1 MDVFQLRERVVGEY
15 RRYAESFV
23 EIADGRIREEVAEA
37 LDGGLLW
44 PHPRVGLN
52 PAFEQGASVEDL
64 VESGQLHRMADDIF
78 RTDKSADDPRGH
90 LLTLH
95 RHQSEA
101 VDAAAKGRNYVLTT
115 GTGSGKSLAYIIP
128 IVDHVLRSGSGQG
141 VKALVL
147 YPMNALANSQYE
159 ELSKF
164 LDHGRWATPAGS
176 TRPVTFAVYTGQQD
190 SQEREAILS
199 NPPDILLT
207 NYVMAEL
214 ILTRYTDK
222 ALVRAMS
229 SLRFLVLDE
238 LHTHRGRQGADV
250 AMLVRRIRE
259 ATGASDMQCVGTSA
273 TLSTEGTPEERD
285 ARVAEVAEKL
295 FGAEVQPG
303 DIISETLRRVTTDR
317 DITNTEFKGELARRV
332 DASPPAGFSVED
344 FLNDPLSIW
353 IESTFGLDEDSSGR
367 LERATPIPIAGPD
380 GGGELLADATG
391 LPSAQCEEAIQNQ
404 LLTASRLPDQGAGQS
419 AFAFRLHQF
428 LSAGDTAYATP
439 EGTEAREI
447 TMRAQR
453 FVRDDR
459 NRSYLPLAFCR
470 QCGQE
475 YYVVRRTMVNG
486 DPTLV
491 GRDLGDTDNSDG
503 DPGFLFINPHPDA
516 AGLGSQATVEAAGLD
531 DQGTSDGPWPI
542 YRDRIIDRLPPDWF
556 EGNNRLRSGRRASV
570 PTPYGV
576 TANGQLH
583 PPSDDDFALSGTG
596 ESQTSTAIAFW
607 IPTPFRF
614 CMNCGVSH
622 AGRLGRDFSRLGTLG
637 SQGRSTVT
645 TITSLATVSH
655 LREAGELSPKAHK
668 LLSFTDNRQDASLQ
682 AGHLNDFVEVTMLR
696 SALHQALQV
705 AGEAGLHHDNVAQR
719 VVEVL
724 DLPPQAYALQPE
736 AKGRAQN
743 MASRALTEAISYRL
757 YLDLRRGWRITQPNL
772 EQCGLLA
779 IRYESL
785 EELAADEQEW
795 SIRHPALAQSDSGV
809 RFRILCAMLDVV
821 RRELTIRVGVLDR
834 DNHHAM
840 QQRSEQ
846 NLCDP
851 WSLEGGNLE
860 YGGAMVT
867 RPRRSSDDRSL
878 THLGPRSGFGQFL
891 NRHYT
896 LGGAQPLRL
905 DDRQLIID
913 DLASAL
919 HVYGILHQAEVEDD
933 GTSHWQLSAGAMR
946 WELGNGEP
954 YYDPI
959 RMPSGSEDGI
969 SPNQYFVDLYA
980 GQGAKDRRIEAREH
994 TAQVTHELRAERE
1007 HRFRDGELPVLY
1019 CSPTMELGVDIAEL
1033 NAVNM
1038 RNVPPTPANYAQRSG
1053 RAGRGGQPALVTTF
1067 CASGNSHDQH
1077 FLRHQ
1082 EQMVAGQVEAP
1093 RLDLANEDLVRAH
1106 VHSVWL
1112 THSGLNLGSKM
1123 DELLDLS
1130 GSELL
1135 DSSGDGPSLE
1145 LLDHVTDV
1153 LADET
1158 VSVQAQTRAQ
1168 AILDNLGSELT
1179 EADWWTGDWLED
1191 TMLALPKRFADSL
1204 DRWKSLYRSALH
1216 QAAEQARIRQSPG
1229 RTRRDR
1235 EQADRLRREAERQLD
1250 LLRGDAGDGFHSD
1263 FYPYR
1268 YFAAE
1273 GFLPGYSF
1281 PRLPLS
1287 AFVPGRQKRGT
1298 EFLQRPR
1305 FLAISE
1311 FSPHSLIYH
1320 EGNRYQV
1327 NRVILDAEDFE
1338 SDPNRGSI
1346 ITTSI
1351 KRCQACGYLHADDPG
1366 PGPDVCEYCSEPLP
1380 PQIRNMF
1387 RLRNVSTRP
1396 RDRITSDEEQRERRG
1411 YDIVAAVRFA
1421 RRQGERSARERVLC
1435 ANRADGVPR
1444 DDGPVL
1450 RLSYGDAATI
1460 WRINEGPRRR
1470 ANRAQL
1476 GFVLDIERGYWK
1488 SDADAA
1494 EGDADTS
1501 HQDPLSQRTT
1511 RVIPYV
1517 TDTRNALLIEP
1528 VAKESGQISQDA
1540 AELAPA
1546 NLDIATMASVQAA
1559 LTSALQVVFQLEPSE
1574 IAAEPLP
1581 SLDNRRQLLVYEA
1594 AEGGAGVLKRLVDDP
1609 SLWPRI
1615 AREALR
1621 RCHIDPESGDDE
1633 DGPGEV
1639 VACEAACYD
1648 CLMSYSNQGDHGV
1661 LDRGLAAEY
1670 LMPLA
1675 GGAGFVRDEH
1685 DDELADSAESSL
1697 EQRFLAFLERGG
1709 FRRPE
1714 RSQVYFETA
1723 QTRPDFVYDEACAVV
1738 YVDGPHHDYPERAAR
1753 DAIQERAMNDLG
1765 YQVIRFG
1772 HADDWQT
1779 IATRHP
1785 AVFGIGNQDDS

>member
-1 MDVFQLRERVVGEY
+1 MDVFELRERVVGEY

-23 EIADGRIREEVAEA
+23 EIADDRIREGVAEA
-37 LDGGLLW
+37 LDGGRLW

-52 PAFEQGASVEDL
+52 PAFEPGASVEDL
-64 VESGQLHRMADDIF
+64 VELGQLHPTADHIF
-78 RTDKSADDPRGH
+78 RTGKSADDTRGH

-101 VDAAAKGRNYVLTT
+101 VEAAAGGRNYVLTT

-128 IVDHVLRSGSGQG
+128 IVDHVLRSGTDQG

-159 ELSKF
+159 ELAKF
-164 LDHGRWATPAGS
+164 LDHGPWATPAAS
-176 TRPVTFAVYTGQQD
+176 TETRPVTFAVYTGQQD
-190 SQEREAILS
+190 QREREAILS

-214 ILTRYTDK
+214 ILTRYTDR

-273 TLSTEGTPEERD
+273 TLSTEGTPAERD
-285 ARVAEVAEKL
+285 ARVAQVATKL
-295 FGAEVQPG
+295 FGAEVQT
-303 DIISETLRRVTTDR
+303 DDVISETLRRVTPDR
-317 DITNTEFKGELARRV
+317 DIGSIEFARELARRV
-332 DASPPAGFSVED
+332 NTSPPVAVTLDE
-344 FLNDPLSIW
+344 FLCDPLSIW
-353 IESTFGLDEDSSGR
+353 IESTFGLAEDSSGR
-367 LERATPIPIAGPD
+367 LVRATPIPIAGPD
-380 GGGELLADATG
+380 GGGERLAAATG
-391 LPSAQCEEAIQNQ
+391 LPSAQCEKAIQGQ
-404 LLTASRLPDQGAGQS
+404 LLTAKGIPGKAADRGV
-419 AFAFRLHQF
+419 FAFRLHQF

-439 EGTEAREI
+439 EDIEAREI

-459 NRSYLPLAFCR
+459 NRSYLPLSFCR

-475 YYVVRRTMVNG
+475 YYVVRRTMVEG
-486 DPTLV
+486 EQTLV
-491 GRDLGDTDNSDG
+491 ARDLGDTEDCDG
-503 DPGFLFINPHPDA
+503 DPGFLFIDPQPDA
-516 AGLGSQATVEAAGLD
+516 LAVGGRAVVEAVSLD
-531 DQGTSDGPWPI
+531 EQDPGAGPWPI
-542 YRDRIIDRLPPDWF
+542 HRDGIELRLPSDWF
-556 EGNNRLRSGRRASV
+556 DANQRLRDGRRASI
-570 PTPYGV
+570 PRPYSV
-576 TANGQLH
+576 TANGVLH
-583 PPSDDDFALSGTG
+583 APTEDNSALLGRG
-596 ESQTSTAIAFW
+596 ESQTGTTTAFW
-607 IPTPFRF
+607 LTAPFRF
-614 CMNCGVSH
+614 CMTCGVSYS
-622 AGRLGRDFSRLGTLG
+622 GRLGRDFSRLGTLG

-655 LREAGELSPKAHK
+655 LREAGELSPRAHK

-682 AGHLNDFVEVTMLR
+682 AGHFNDFVEVTMLR
-696 SALHQALQV
+696 SALYRALRI
-705 AGEAGLHHDNVAQR
+705 AGEGGLHHDNVAQR

-724 DLPPQAYALQPE
+724 ELPPQAYALQPE

-743 MASRALTEAISYRL
+743 MASQALTEAISYRL
-757 YLDLRRGWRITQPNL
+757 YLDLRRGWRIAQPNL
-772 EQCGLLA
+772 EQCGLLS
-779 IRYESL
+779 IGYESL
-785 EELAADEQEW
+785 DELAADEQEW
-795 SIRHPALAQSDSGV
+795 STRHPALAQSDAGV
-809 RFRILCAMLDVV
+809 RSRILRAMLDVV
-821 RRELTIRVGVLDR
+821 RRELAIRVGVLDR
-834 DNHHAM
+834 DNHQAM

-846 NLCDP
+846 HLCDP
-851 WSLEGGNLE
+851 WSLEGERLE
-860 YGGAMVT
+860 YGSTMVARPN
-867 RPRRSSDDRSL
+867 RPRDDRSL

-891 NRHYT
+891 NRLDT
-896 LGGAQPLRL
+896 LGGLQHLTLPE
-905 DDRQLIID
+905 RQRIID
-913 DLASAL
+913 DLCEAL
-919 HVYGILHQAEVEDD
+919 NVYGLLYQAGIEDD
-933 GTSHWQLSAGAMR
+933 GCRIWQLPAGAMR
-946 WELGNGEP
+946 WELGNGQP
-954 YYDPI
+954 YYDRVRI
-959 RMPSGSEDGI
+959 PSGPEHGI
-969 SPNQYFVDLYA
+969 RPNQYFVELYTRH
-980 GQGAKDRRIEAREH
+980 GAEDHRIEAREH
-994 TAQVTHELRAERE
+994 TAQVTHELRTERE

-1053 RAGRGGQPALVTTF
+1053 RAGRSGQPALVTTF
-1067 CASGNSHDQH
+1067 CATGNSHDQH

-1112 THSGLNLGSKM
+1112 THSGLNLGSQM
-1123 DELLDLS
+1123 GELLDLS
-1130 GSELL
+1130 GDE
-1135 DSSGDGPSLE
+1135 PSLE
-1145 LLDHVTDV
+1145 LLAHVADA
-1153 LADET
+1153 LADEA
-1158 VSVQAQTRAQ
+1158 VRIQAQFRAQ
-1168 AILDNLGSELT
+1168 AVLDYLGSELT
-1179 EADWWTGDWLED
+1179 ETDWWTGDWLDD
-1191 TMLALPKRFADSL
+1191 TMQALPKRFADSL

-1216 QAAEQARIRQSPG
+1216 QAVEQARIRQSAG

-1235 EQADRLRREAERQLD
+1235 EQADRLRREAVRQLD
-1250 LLRGDAGDGFHSD
+1250 LLRGDLSHGFHSD

-1287 AFVPGRQKRGT
+1287 AFLPGRQRRGT

-1338 SDPNRGSI
+1338 SDPDRGSI
-1346 ITTSI
+1346 LTTSI
-1351 KRCQACGYLHADDPG
+1351 KRCQECGYLHADYSS
-1366 PGPDVCEYCSEPLP
+1366 PGPDVCEHCSEPLP
-1380 PQIRNMF
+1380 PQTRNMF
-1387 RLRNVSTRP
+1387 RLRNVSTRR

-1421 RRQGERSARERVLC
+1421 HRQGERSVRERVLC
-1435 ANRADGVPR
+1435 ATQTDGSPR
-1444 DDGPVL
+1444 DDRPVL

-1476 GFVLDIERGYWK
+1476 GFVLDIERGYWA
-1488 SDADAA
+1488 SDAHAA

-1501 HQDPLSQRTT
+1501 HQDPLSQRTV

-1517 TDTRNALLIEP
+1517 TDVRNALLIEP
-1528 VAKESGQISQDA
+1528 VAQGSGQSSPISVD
-1540 AELAPA
+1540 LAPA
-1546 NLDIATMASVQAA
+1546 WFNMETMASVQAA

-1594 AEGGAGVLKRLVDDP
+1594 AEGGAGALKQLVDDP

-1621 RCHIDPESGDDE
+1621 RCHIDPETGHDR
-1633 DGPGEV
+1633 DGPGQVEV
-1639 VACEAACYD
+1639 CEAACYD
-1648 CLMSYSNQGDHGV
+1648 CLMSYSNQGDHGL
-1661 LDRGLAAEY
+1661 LDRRLGAEY
-1670 LMPLA
+1670 LMSLVH
-1675 GGAGFVRDEH
+1675 GATFIRDKH
-1685 DDELADSAESSL
+1685 DDELADSAESGL
-1697 EQRFLAFLERGG
+1697 EQQFLAFLERGG
-1709 FRRPE
+1709 YRRPE

-1772 HADDWQT
+1772 HTDDWQV
-1779 IATRHP
+1779 IVTRHP
-1785 AVFGIGNQDDS
+1785 AVFGAGSQGAS

>member
-1 MDVFQLRERVVGEY
+1 MDVFELRERVVGEY

-23 EIADGRIREEVAEA
+23 EIADGRIQEGVTEA

-44 PHPRVGLN
+44 PHPRVGVN
-52 PAFEQGASVEDL
+52 PAFEPGASIDEL
-64 VESGQLHRMADDIF
+64 VDSGQLHQTSGDIF
-78 RTDKSADDPRGH
+78 QTGKSADNSQGH

-101 VDAAAKGRNYVLTT
+101 VDAAAAGRNYVLTT

-141 VKALVL
+141 VKALVM

-164 LDHGRWATPAGS
+164 LDHGSWATTPGS
-176 TRPVTFAVYTGQQD
+176 TVDRPVTFAVYTGQQN
-190 SQEREAILS
+190 QHEREAILT

-214 ILTRYTDK
+214 ILTRYIDK

-273 TLSTEGTPEERD
+273 TLSTEGTPAERD
-285 ARVAEVAEKL
+285 ARVAEVATKL
-295 FGAEVQPG
+295 FGAEVGPD
-303 DIISETLRRVTTDR
+303 DIISETLRRVTDDR
-317 DITNTEFKGELARRV
+317 DINSLEFAGELARRV
-332 DASPPAGFSVED
+332 DSPPPGAVTVDE
-344 FLNDPLSIW
+344 FLADPLSIW
-353 IESTFGLDEDSSGR
+353 IESTFGLAEDASGR
-367 LERATPIPIAGPD
+367 LVRATPIPIAGPD
-380 GGGELLADATG
+380 GGGERLAAATG
-391 LPSAQCEEAIQNQ
+391 LPSAQCEKAIQDQ
-404 LLTASRLPDQGAGQS
+404 LLTASRLPDQAAGQS
-419 AFAFRLHQF
+419 VFAFRLHQF

-439 EGTEAREI
+439 EDAEDREI

-459 NRSYLPLAFCR
+459 NRSYLPLSFCR

-475 YYVVRRTMVNG
+475 YYVVRRTMVDG
-486 DPTLV
+486 EWALMA
-491 GRDLGDTDNSDG
+491 RDLGDTDDGDG
-503 DPGFLFINPHPDA
+503 DPGFLFIDPHPEA
-516 AGLGSQATVEAAGLD
+516 LGRGSRATDEAARPD
-531 DQGTSDGPWPI
+531 DQGPRESPWPI
-542 YRDRIIDRLPPDWF
+542 DRDGIENRLPFDWF
-556 EGNNRLRSGRRASV
+556 DANQRLRDGRRNSV
-570 PTPYGV
+570 PTPIGV
-576 TANGQLH
+576 AANGALF
-583 PPSDDDFALSGTG
+583 PVVDDDSALADTG
-596 ESQTSTAIAFW
+596 ASQTGRTIAFW
-607 IPTPFRF
+607 LTTPFRF
-614 CMNCGVSH
+614 CMNCGVSYT
-622 AGRLGRDFSRLGTLG
+622 GRLGQDFTRLGTLG

-655 LREAGELSPKAHK
+655 LRETGELSPRAHK

-696 SALHQALQV
+696 SALYQALRM
-705 AGEAGLHHDNVAQR
+705 AGEEGLHHDNVAQR

-724 DLPPQAYALQPE
+724 DLPPQTYALQPE
-736 AKGRAQN
+736 ARGHAQN
-743 MASRALTEAISYRL
+743 MASQALTEAISYRL

-772 EQCGLLA
+772 EQCGLLS
-779 IRYESL
+779 IGYESL
-785 EELAADEQEW
+785 DELAADEQEW
-795 SIRHPALAQSDSGV
+795 ATRHPVLAQSDAGV
-809 RFRILCAMLDVV
+809 RFQILRAMLDVV
-821 RRELTIRVGVLDR
+821 RRELAIRVGVLDR
-834 DNHHAM
+834 NNHQAM

-851 WSLEGGNLE
+851 WSLEGERLE
-860 YGGAMVT
+860 YSSALVA
-867 RPRRSSDDRSL
+867 RPRRPNDDRSL

-891 NRHYT
+891 NRLDT
-896 LGGAQPLRL
+896 LGGVQHLTL
-905 DDRQLIID
+905 EERQQIID
-913 DLASAL
+913 DLAEAL
-919 HVYGILHQAEVEDD
+919 NVYGLLYQAGLEDD
-933 GTSHWQLSAGAMR
+933 GCRIWQLPAGAMR
-946 WELGNGEP
+946 WELGNGQP

-959 RMPSGSEDGI
+959 RMPSGPERGI
-969 SPNQYFVDLYA
+969 RPNPYFVGLYTQQDA
-980 GQGAKDRRIEAREH
+980 QEHRIEAREH

-1053 RAGRGGQPALVTTF
+1053 RAGRSGQPALVTTF
-1067 CASGNSHDQH
+1067 CATGNSHDQH

-1123 DELLDLS
+1123 GELLDLS
-1130 GSELL
+1130 GDE
-1135 DSSGDGPSLE
+1135 PSLE
-1145 LLDHVTDV
+1145 LLAHVADA
-1153 LADET
+1153 LADEAACT
-1158 VSVQAQTRAQ
+1158 QAQARAQ
-1168 AILDNLGSELT
+1168 VVLENLGSELT
-1179 EADWWTGDWLED
+1179 EADWWTADWLDD
-1191 TMLALPKRFADSL
+1191 TMQALPKRFADSL

-1216 QAAEQARIRQSPG
+1216 QAVEQARIRQAAG

-1235 EQADRLRREAERQLD
+1235 EQADRLRREAVRQLD
-1250 LLRGDAGDGFHSD
+1250 LLRGDLSDGFHSD

-1287 AFVPGRQKRGT
+1287 AFVPGRQQRGT

-1338 SDPNRGSI
+1338 SDPDGGSI

-1351 KRCQACGYLHADDPG
+1351 KRCEACGYLHADYTG
-1366 PGPDVCEYCSEPLP
+1366 PGPDVCEHCSEPLP
-1380 PQIRNMF
+1380 PQTRNMF
-1387 RLRNVSTRP
+1387 RLRNVSTRR

-1421 RRQGERSARERVLC
+1421 RRQGERSVRERMLC
-1435 ANRADGVPR
+1435 ATQTDGAPR
-1444 DDGPVL
+1444 DDGPAM

-1476 GFVLDIERGYWK
+1476 GFVLDIERGYWAR
-1488 SDADAA
+1488 DVDAA

-1501 HQDPLSQRTT
+1501 HQDPLSQRTV

-1517 TDTRNALLIEP
+1517 TDARNALLIEP
-1528 VAKESGQISQDA
+1528 VAQGSGQGSPYPVDLPP
-1540 AELAPA
+1540 AEL
-1546 NLDIATMASVQAA
+1546 DIETMASVQAA
-1559 LTSALQVVFQLEPSE
+1559 LTSALLVVFQLEPSE

-1594 AEGGAGVLKRLVDDP
+1594 AEGGAGALKQLVDDP

-1621 RCHIDPESGDDE
+1621 RCHIDPDTGHDQ
-1633 DGPGEV
+1633 DGPGQVE
-1639 VACEAACYD
+1639 ACEAACYD
-1648 CLMSYSNQGDHGV
+1648 CLMSYSNQGDHGL
-1661 LDRGLAAEY
+1661 LDRRLAAEY
-1670 LMPLA
+1670 LMPLVH
-1675 GGAGFVRDEH
+1675 GATFARDKH
-1685 DDELADSAESSL
+1685 DDELADSADSGL
-1697 EQRFLAFLERGG
+1697 EQQFLAFLERGG
-1709 FRRPE
+1709 YRRPD

-1753 DAIQERAMNDLG
+1753 DAIQEQAMNDLG

-1772 HADDWQT
+1772 HADDWQA
-1779 IATRHP
+1779 IVTRHP
-1785 AVFGIGNQDDS
+1785 AVFGIGNQGAS